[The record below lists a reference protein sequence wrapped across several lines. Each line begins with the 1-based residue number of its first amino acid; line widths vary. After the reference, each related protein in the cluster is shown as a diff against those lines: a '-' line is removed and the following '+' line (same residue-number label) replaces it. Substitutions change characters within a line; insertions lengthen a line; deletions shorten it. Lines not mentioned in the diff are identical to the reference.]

1 MRESKQ
7 YKDAIM
13 RESKDIEAWRTLQGH
28 SHAGVQ
34 DIEAWRTL
42 QGHSH
47 AGVQDIQAWRT
58 LQGHSHAGVQDIQA
72 WRTVQGHS
80 HAGVQTKLRLRGLSR
95 DRGARSCG
103 SPSDI
108 TA

>member
-34 DIEAWRTL
+34 DIEAWRTVQVFLAVKMNLRESNGKL
-42 QGHSH
+42 QS
-47 AGVQDIQAWRT
+47 AWT
-58 LQGHSHAGVQDIQA
+58 
-72 WRTVQGHS
+72 
-80 HAGVQTKLRLRGLSR
+80 
-95 DRGARSCG
+95 
-103 SPSDI
+103 
-108 TA
+108 